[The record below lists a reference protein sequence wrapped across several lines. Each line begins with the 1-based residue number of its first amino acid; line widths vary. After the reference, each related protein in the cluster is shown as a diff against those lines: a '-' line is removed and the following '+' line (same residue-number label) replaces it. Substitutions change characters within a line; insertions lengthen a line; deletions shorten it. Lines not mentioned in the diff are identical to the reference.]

1 VASTPRLLDERIV
14 ADLDRH
20 IADAAQAIDETISGP
35 EDEDGLIG
43 ACEAIV
49 VARERIDALR
59 AAVKRSSAI
68 TARSVELRKEAAR
81 QLYES
86 IKARRDRN
94 APERPASHVPTLV
107 DSREARHGAGG
118 VCSARDEAKGRVD
131 HVPPEV
137 EESLQEADAG
147 GDGGLDGSAA

>member
-1 VASTPRLLDERIV
+1 MHSRWDLVDSLMREIGALRNDARGLDPRILDERIV

-35 EDEDGLIG
+35 EDEDDLIG
-43 ACEAIV
+43 ACEAIL

-68 TARSVELRKEAAR
+68 TARSIELQKEAAR

-86 IKARRDRN
+86 IKARRGS
-94 APERPASHVPTLV
+94 ERT
-107 DSREARHGAGG
+107 
-118 VCSARDEAKGRVD
+118 
-131 HVPPEV
+131 
-137 EESLQEADAG
+137 
-147 GDGGLDGSAA
+147 